1 MRTWRMWLVA
11 LLTGLVVIVG
21 MPPSGEAARRNVAIA
36 AKQFEPRELT
46 VAVGDEV
53 TWVNKDD
60 GQAHSVTAD
69 DGSFDSSPDCAAANP
84 GACMDKRAQFSHV
97 FSAEGRFPYYS
108 RPHGGPGGQ
117 GTSGVVVVVAPG
129 TAPKPAPKP

>member
-1 MRTWRMWLVA
+1 MRLLRLWLMA
-11 LLTGLVVIVG
+11 LLIGVVVIVG
-21 MPPSGEAARRNVAIA
+21 LPPSGEAARRNVTITGRLFDP
-36 AKQFEPRELT
+36 KELT

-53 TWVNKDD
+53 TWINKDK

-84 GACMDKRAQFSHV
+84 GACMDERAQFRHV
-97 FSAEGRFPYYS
+97 FAAEGRFPYYS

-117 GTSGVVVVVAPG
+117 GTSGVVVVVAS
-129 TAPKPAPKP
+129 APKASPRP

>member
-1 MRTWRMWLVA
+1 MRKWPMWLVA
-11 LLTGLVVIVG
+11 LVIGAVVVVGL
-21 MPPSGEAARRNVAIA
+21 PPQGGAARRNVTITG
-36 AKQFEPRELT
+36 KQFDPRELT

-69 DGSFDSSPDCAAANP
+69 DGSFDSSPDCSTANP
-84 GACMDKRAQFSHV
+84 AACMDERAQFRHV

-129 TAPKPAPKP
+129 TAPRSPSKT